1 MAYTEK
7 FTKLKDFNPAL
18 LEQEVDGLNLPEGY
32 TIWFMGFDEDGEDK
46 VTPAD
51 LTRPR
56 VVVKTPHTEPV
67 AIISEATKGDV
78 HFLSKAKLTAKQVTD
93 VEAKLDAHDSAM
105 KSVRQLELVK
115 KGIDIGTLRAK
126 GIFDDVTVS
135 DLPLIA
141 RLLLEAL
148 D

>member
-18 LEQEVDGLNLPEGY
+18 LEQEVDGLSLPEGY

-56 VVVKTPHTEPV
+56 VVVKAPRTRPV
-67 AIISEATKGDV
+67 AIINKATKGDV
-78 HFLSKAKLTAKQVTD
+78 HVLSKVKLTAKQVTD
-93 VEAKLDAHDSAM
+93 VEAKLDAHDATA
-105 KSVRQLELVK
+105 KSTRQLALAQKETDLSS
-115 KGIDIGTLRAK
+115 LRAK
-126 GIFDDVTVS
+126 IAGANVQVA
-135 DLPLIA
+135 DLPLMA
-141 RLLLEAL
+141 RLIVEAL
-148 D
+148 V